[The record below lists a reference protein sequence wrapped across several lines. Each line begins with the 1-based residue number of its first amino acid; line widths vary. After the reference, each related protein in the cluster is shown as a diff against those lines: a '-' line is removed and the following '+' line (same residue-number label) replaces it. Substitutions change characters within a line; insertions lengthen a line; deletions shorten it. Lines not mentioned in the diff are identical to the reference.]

1 MSNFSITA
9 KENGA
14 TSMVNTSSGELNLSS
29 PSIVTLQADRQE
41 IASMTRSG
49 NDLMVTFHSG
59 EKTVLKNFYIAGEH
73 GASELVLEDENGAL
87 WWVKD
92 PATQPQFEFISAI
105 DEITAGAGG
114 AEAAGGTALPYILG
128 GIAGVATVA
137 AMASDRHDDDD
148 SERDAHALDAP
159 TVNISEDGSAIS
171 GEAEPGGK
179 VTITDAD
186 GNTLSSATVGD
197 DGRFTAPLPPSL
209 TNGETI
215 SVVVSDAAGNTS
227 AATTVSA
234 PDSTPPSE
242 PTDLSVAED
251 GSAVSGS
258 ADAGSTVTITDAAG
272 NELGRVAVGEDG
284 NFTVPLSTA
293 LTNGEAINAVASDA
307 AGNISATVILNALDI
322 TAPSAPADLLVTED
336 GDAVSGR
343 AEAGGMV
350 TVTDTAGNVLG
361 RATVGEDGRFTVP
374 LSPALTNGEVISA
387 VVSDAA
393 GNASAGISVTAPDA
407 TAPDNTAPSAPAD
420 LLVAEDGS
428 AVSGSAEVGSTV
440 TITDTAG
447 NVLGNVTVGNDGR
460 FTIPLS
466 PAQTNGEAISVVVS
480 DAAGN
485 ASEVTSVTAPDT
497 TAPSTP
503 ADLLVAA
510 DGAAVSGNA
519 EAGSTVKITDAAGN
533 ELGGVTVGDN
543 GSFTVPLSPALTN
556 GETINVVVSDAA
568 GNASVAATTT
578 APDTT
583 VPSAPTDM
591 LVAADGAAISGNAEA
606 GSTVKITDA
615 AGNELGSATVGNDGS
630 FTVPLSPALTN
641 GEAITVTASDAT
653 GNASVA
659 ATVTAPDT
667 TVPSA
672 PADLLVA
679 ADGAAISG
687 TAEAGST
694 VKITDAVGN
703 ELGSVT
709 ADNDGRFTVPLSP
722 ALTNGEAIN
731 VVVSDA
737 AGNASA
743 ATSITAPDTTAPS
756 APTDL
761 LVAADGSTVSGTAES
776 GSTVKITDTAGN
788 ELGSVTVG
796 NDGSFTVP
804 LSPALTNGEA
814 ISAVVSDVAGN
825 ASAAVTAVASDTTAP
840 SAPTDLLV
848 AEDGGAISGSAEAG
862 STVKI
867 TDAAGN
873 VLGSVTVGDNGS
885 FTVPLSPALT
895 NGEAITVIDSDT
907 AGNTSAAVTATAPD
921 ITAPSAPADLLVAA
935 DGTAVSGSAD
945 VGSTVTITDAAGNE
959 LGRVTVG
966 EDGHFTVPLSPT
978 MTNGEAINAVV
989 SDAAGNASAAT
1000 SVTAPDTTAP
1010 TAPADLLMAE
1020 DGTAVSGNAETGS
1033 TVKITDAVGNELGSV
1048 TVGNDGRFTVP
1059 LSPALTNGETV
1070 SVVVS
1075 DAAGNASA
1083 ATSITAP
1090 DTTAPSAPTDLLIAA
1105 DGTAVSGTAEA
1116 GSTVKI
1122 TDADGNELG
1131 SVTVGNDGHFT
1142 VPLLPALTNGEAISA
1157 VVSDAAG
1164 NASAAATATASDT
1177 TAPSTPA
1184 DLLVAEDGAAVSG
1197 SAEAGSTV
1205 KITDTAGNELG
1216 SATVGNDGHFA
1227 VPLSPALTNGEAI
1240 SVVVS
1245 DAAGNASAAA
1255 SVTAPDITSP
1265 AAPADLLVAEDGA
1278 AVSGRAEPDSTVTIT
1293 DTAGNTLGSA
1303 TVGNDGHFTVPLSSA
1318 QTNGE
1323 AISAVVSDATGNA
1336 SAAVTAIAPD
1346 TTSPSAPADLLVA
1359 ADGSA
1364 VSGSAEAGSTLKITD
1379 AAGNE
1384 LGGATVGDDGHFTV
1398 PLSPA
1403 LTNGEAISVVVSD
1416 AAGNVSVTA
1425 TTTAPD
1431 TTAPSAPTDLLME
1444 TDGAAVSGTVETGST
1459 VTITDAAG
1467 NVLGSTTAGDD
1478 GSFTVPLSPALIN
1491 GEAISVVVSDTAGNT
1506 SAAVSVTAPDNT
1518 APVAPGDLLV
1528 AADGASISGTAEAGS
1543 TVKITD
1549 AAGNELDRATVGDD
1563 GHFTVPVAPAL
1574 INGET
1579 VMVTVTDAASNIST
1593 PTTATAPDLTAP
1605 SAPVDLLVAEDGSAI
1620 SGNAEAGSKVKITGT
1635 AGNELGSATV
1645 GDDGHFT
1652 VPLSPALTNGET
1664 ITATTSDTAGNAS
1677 AAATAVAPDTTAPST
1692 PADLLVAADGSAVSG
1707 NAEAGS
1713 MVKIT
1718 DAAGNE
1724 LGSATVGNDGHFTV
1738 PLSSAQ
1744 TNGETIT
1751 ATTSD
1756 TAGNASAAATAVAP
1770 DTTAPSTPA
1779 DLLVAEDGTAVSG
1792 NTEAGSKVTI
1802 TDAAGNALGEVTVD
1816 DDGHFTVPLAPALT
1830 NGETVTV
1837 TVTDAASN
1845 ISTPTTATA
1854 PDLTAPSAP
1863 VDLLVAEDGAA
1874 VSGSAEAGST
1884 VTITDAAGNALGN
1897 VTVGD
1902 DGSFTVPLLPALTNG
1917 EAITVVASDA
1927 AGNAST
1933 IVTAVAPDT
1942 TAPSTPA
1949 DLLVAADGSAVSGT
1963 AEAGSTLKI
1972 TDAAGSELGS
1982 TTVGDDGHF
1991 TVQLSPALTN
2001 GEAINVVASDAA
2013 GNASAAVTTV
2023 APDTTAPSTPADLLV
2038 TADGTAVSG
2047 SAEAGSTVTITDAA
2061 GNVLSNVTV
2070 GDDGHFT
2077 VPLSPAQTNGEA
2089 ISVVVSDA
2097 AGNASAAAGVTA
2109 PDTTAP
2115 AAPADLLV
2123 TEDGASVSG
2132 TAEVGS
2138 TVKITDAAGNELGS
2152 ATVGNDGR
2160 FTVPL
2165 SPALTN
2171 GEAINVVASDAAGN
2185 ASTAATATAPDA
2197 TAPEAPEAYISDDGT
2212 TVNGT
2217 AEAGSTVTVTLPDNS
2232 TQTATAAE
2240 NGTWSI
2246 TLPQGLTAGEQ
2257 LAVTA
2262 TDGAGNTSSAAQ
2274 VTVPDTSVPDTTEP
2288 DAPEAAVSDD
2298 GLTVSGTAE
2307 PESTVTVTLPD
2318 SSTLTTTADAFGV
2331 YSVTLPTALING
2343 ETVTVT
2349 ATDAANNISAS
2360 TAAIAPDLTAPAV
2373 PTDLQVSADGASI
2386 SGTVEAGS
2394 KVSITDATG
2403 NALGEVTVGDDGH
2416 FTVPLSPALT
2426 NGEAINVVASDA
2438 AGNASTAAT
2447 STAPDTTAP
2456 STPADLLVAADG
2468 SAVSGNAE
2476 AGSMV
2481 KITDAAGNELGSA
2494 TVGDDGHFTV
2504 PLAPALTNGEAIN
2517 VVASDAAGNA
2527 STAATSTAPDTTA
2540 PSTPAELLVVAD
2552 GTAVSGTAEA
2562 GSTVKITDAAGN
2574 ELGSATVGNDG
2585 RFTVPLSPSL
2595 TNGEAITATASD
2607 TAGNASTA
2615 ATATAPDATAPEAP
2629 EAYISD
2635 DGTTVNGTAE
2645 AGSTVTVT
2653 LPDNSTQTATAA
2665 ENGTWSITLPQGLTA
2680 GEQLAVTATDGAG
2693 NTSSAAQVTVPDTS
2707 VPDTTAPEAPEAAV
2721 SSDGLTV
2728 SGTAEPQ
2735 STVTVTLPDSSTLT
2749 TTADAFGVYSVTLP
2763 TALINGETVTVTAT
2777 DAANNISASTAA
2789 IAPDLTAPAVPTDL
2803 LVAVDGAA
2811 VSGTTEAGSR
2821 VTITDAA
2828 GNALGSA
2835 TAGDDGRFTVP
2846 LSPALTNGEAITA
2859 TASDAAGNASA
2870 SATVTAPD
2878 TTAPD
2883 APSAAVSDDGGSISG
2898 VAESG
2903 SSVTITLADGSVAT
2917 VQANAQGNYSYDF
2930 PSAQA
2935 NGQSVSVT
2943 AADAAGNISAA
2954 TNVIAP
2960 VLELAA
2966 NDNNVSLELATD
2978 AEVSTQSYSDW
2989 GVLVVGALGNIA
3001 SLLGNDSA
3009 QVTFTVDNGAT
3020 ADVVLEA
3027 NATGG
3032 VLSLL
3037 NSMGMLVQQYNADT
3051 DSWTTVIDTAD
3062 AQWASLLTIGN
3073 NGVTLNVENM
3083 NEGTYRALAYNTA
3096 LLSVGSYV
3104 SVAATVTQTA
3114 AGVVNGETL
3123 HTGNVITDEDLN
3135 HGTDVAPAGTVVTQV
3150 AHGAG
3155 EAVSVTADGA
3165 AIQGEYGTLSINQD
3179 GGYTYTLTDTS
3190 TAVLGHTD
3198 SFTYT
3203 VTANGETST
3212 ARLVVSL
3219 GTEPG
3224 ASGNVVAVD
3233 DSAAITYATT
3243 VDEIDNGASSQSGFT
3258 VLNLGLG
3265 SVMNVGILDDITNP
3279 IIFDVEEGVTRT
3291 MTLQASVGGVS
3302 LLSGFDLY
3310 IYKFNDATQQYDQYR
3325 TVENWLT
3332 APLLGGSSDELTLT
3346 LDGGKYLFLLDTAY
3360 GVSALT
3366 RYTLHILEDHI
3377 YTVETVSA
3385 SASGSV
3391 MEDDIAPTGSSISA
3405 VNGVAIAAD
3414 GVTSVTGEYGVLTI
3428 DAQGHYTYT
3437 LNAGVGADGI
3447 TAPDSFVYTL
3457 TSPDG
3462 ESDNGTLNI
3471 NLVASP
3477 LTAVDDS
3484 VTLAATAVQEETSY
3498 SDGDAGS
3505 TAWRSSLLGS
3515 TSESASGTVTV
3526 AEHTLVKDASITFK
3540 VDSLLSLGSLS
3551 IGWTLLNSD
3560 GTELANGTVGS
3571 GTLLGSSATV
3581 SLGDLTLDAGE
3592 YTLNF
3597 TGSIGA
3603 LSVGSVT
3610 VSASV
3615 AGTNILLDDFQT
3627 ESAAVEGN
3635 IFDGSG
3641 SQESAADQLVSVATT
3656 LSIADVDGNI
3666 TTLNPYVTSDA
3677 AATVQGRYGVLTLNI
3692 DGEYSYTLNGD
3703 VDLTAI
3709 TEKESFNYT
3718 LTSASGETAAATL
3731 TVDLALQLNGT
3742 SHGDIATGSVYD
3754 DTFALGGG
3762 GDTVIF
3768 NLLDAQDATGGNG
3781 SDTWT
3786 DFSLADGDQID
3797 VSRLLQGGSDAAG
3810 NVGDWLS
3817 VETVNGN
3824 TVISI
3829 DRDGQGT
3836 AFSPT
3841 ELVTLQGVEVTLDEL
3856 LENHAI
3862 TA

>member
-1 MSNFSITA
+1 M
-9 KENGA
+9 
-14 TSMVNTSSGELNLSS
+14 
-29 PSIVTLQADRQE
+29 
-41 IASMTRSG
+41 
-49 NDLMVTFHSG
+49 
-59 EKTVLKNFYIAGEH
+59 
-73 GASELVLEDENGAL
+73 
-87 WWVKD
+87 
-92 PATQPQFEFISAI
+92 
-105 DEITAGAGG
+105 
-114 AEAAGGTALPYILG
+114 
-128 GIAGVATVA
+128 
-137 AMASDRHDDDD
+137 
-148 SERDAHALDAP
+148 
-159 TVNISEDGSAIS
+159 
-171 GEAEPGGK
+171 
-179 VTITDAD
+179 
-186 GNTLSSATVGD
+186 
-197 DGRFTAPLPPSL
+197 
-209 TNGETI
+209 
-215 SVVVSDAAGNTS
+215 
-227 AATTVSA
+227 
-234 PDSTPPSE
+234 
-242 PTDLSVAED
+242 VAED
-251 GSAVSGS
+251 GAAVSGN
-258 ADAGSTVTITDAAG
+258 AEAGSTVTITDAAG
-272 NELGRVAVGEDG
+272 NALGNVTVGDDG
-284 NFTVPLSTA
+284 SFTVPLLPA
-293 LTNGEAINAVASDA
+293 LTNGEAITVVASDA
-307 AGNISATVILNALDI
+307 AGNAST
-322 TAPSAPADLLVTED
+322 
-336 GDAVSGR
+336 
-343 AEAGGMV
+343 
-350 TVTDTAGNVLG
+350 TVT
-361 RATVGEDGRFTVP
+361 
-374 LSPALTNGEVISA
+374 A
-387 VVSDAA
+387 V
-393 GNASAGISVTAPDA
+393 
-407 TAPDNTAPSAPAD
+407 
-420 LLVAEDGS
+420 
-428 AVSGSAEVGSTV
+428 
-440 TITDTAG
+440 
-447 NVLGNVTVGNDGR
+447 
-460 FTIPLS
+460 
-466 PAQTNGEAISVVVS
+466 
-480 DAAGN
+480 
-485 ASEVTSVTAPDT
+485 APDT

-510 DGAAVSGNA
+510 DGSAVSGNA
-519 EAGSTVKITDAAGN
+519 EAGSMVKITDA
-533 ELGGVTVGDN
+533 
-543 GSFTVPLSPALTN
+543 
-556 GETINVVVSDAA
+556 
-568 GNASVAATTT
+568 
-578 APDTT
+578 
-583 VPSAPTDM
+583 
-591 LVAADGAAISGNAEA
+591 
-606 GSTVKITDA
+606 
-615 AGNELGSATVGNDGS
+615 
-630 FTVPLSPALTN
+630 
-641 GEAITVTASDAT
+641 
-653 GNASVA
+653 
-659 ATVTAPDT
+659 
-667 TVPSA
+667 
-672 PADLLVA
+672 
-679 ADGAAISG
+679 
-687 TAEAGST
+687 
-694 VKITDAVGN
+694 
-703 ELGSVT
+703 
-709 ADNDGRFTVPLSP
+709 
-722 ALTNGEAIN
+722 
-731 VVVSDA
+731 
-737 AGNASA
+737 
-743 ATSITAPDTTAPS
+743 
-756 APTDL
+756 
-761 LVAADGSTVSGTAES
+761 
-776 GSTVKITDTAGN
+776 
-788 ELGSVTVG
+788 
-796 NDGSFTVP
+796 
-804 LSPALTNGEA
+804 
-814 ISAVVSDVAGN
+814 
-825 ASAAVTAVASDTTAP
+825 
-840 SAPTDLLV
+840 
-848 AEDGGAISGSAEAG
+848 
-862 STVKI
+862 
-867 TDAAGN
+867 
-873 VLGSVTVGDNGS
+873 
-885 FTVPLSPALT
+885 
-895 NGEAITVIDSDT
+895 
-907 AGNTSAAVTATAPD
+907 
-921 ITAPSAPADLLVAA
+921 
-935 DGTAVSGSAD
+935 
-945 VGSTVTITDAAGNE
+945 
-959 LGRVTVG
+959 
-966 EDGHFTVPLSPT
+966 
-978 MTNGEAINAVV
+978 
-989 SDAAGNASAAT
+989 
-1000 SVTAPDTTAP
+1000 
-1010 TAPADLLMAE
+1010 
-1020 DGTAVSGNAETGS
+1020 
-1033 TVKITDAVGNELGSV
+1033 
-1048 TVGNDGRFTVP
+1048 
-1059 LSPALTNGETV
+1059 
-1070 SVVVS
+1070 
-1075 DAAGNASA
+1075 
-1083 ATSITAP
+1083 
-1090 DTTAPSAPTDLLIAA
+1090 
-1105 DGTAVSGTAEA
+1105 
-1116 GSTVKI
+1116 
-1122 TDADGNELG
+1122 
-1131 SVTVGNDGHFT
+1131 
-1142 VPLLPALTNGEAISA
+1142 
-1157 VVSDAAG
+1157 
-1164 NASAAATATASDT
+1164 
-1177 TAPSTPA
+1177 
-1184 DLLVAEDGAAVSG
+1184 
-1197 SAEAGSTV
+1197 
-1205 KITDTAGNELG
+1205 
-1216 SATVGNDGHFA
+1216 
-1227 VPLSPALTNGEAI
+1227 
-1240 SVVVS
+1240 
-1245 DAAGNASAAA
+1245 
-1255 SVTAPDITSP
+1255 
-1265 AAPADLLVAEDGA
+1265 
-1278 AVSGRAEPDSTVTIT
+1278 
-1293 DTAGNTLGSA
+1293 
-1303 TVGNDGHFTVPLSSA
+1303 
-1318 QTNGE
+1318 
-1323 AISAVVSDATGNA
+1323 
-1336 SAAVTAIAPD
+1336 
-1346 TTSPSAPADLLVA
+1346 
-1359 ADGSA
+1359 
-1364 VSGSAEAGSTLKITD
+1364 
-1379 AAGNE
+1379 
-1384 LGGATVGDDGHFTV
+1384 
-1398 PLSPA
+1398 
-1403 LTNGEAISVVVSD
+1403 
-1416 AAGNVSVTA
+1416 
-1425 TTTAPD
+1425 
-1431 TTAPSAPTDLLME
+1431 
-1444 TDGAAVSGTVETGST
+1444 
-1459 VTITDAAG
+1459 
-1467 NVLGSTTAGDD
+1467 
-1478 GSFTVPLSPALIN
+1478 
-1491 GEAISVVVSDTAGNT
+1491 
-1506 SAAVSVTAPDNT
+1506 
-1518 APVAPGDLLV
+1518 
-1528 AADGASISGTAEAGS
+1528 
-1543 TVKITD
+1543 
-1549 AAGNELDRATVGDD
+1549 
-1563 GHFTVPVAPAL
+1563 
-1574 INGET
+1574 
-1579 VMVTVTDAASNIST
+1579 
-1593 PTTATAPDLTAP
+1593 
-1605 SAPVDLLVAEDGSAI
+1605 
-1620 SGNAEAGSKVKITGT
+1620 

-1677 AAATAVAPDTTAPST
+1677 AAATAVAPDTTAPSA

-1707 NAEAGS
+1707 NAEAVS
-1713 MVKIT
+1713 M
-1718 DAAGNE
+1718 
-1724 LGSATVGNDGHFTV
+1724 
-1738 PLSSAQ
+1738 
-1744 TNGETIT
+1744 
-1751 ATTSD
+1751 
-1756 TAGNASAAATAVAP
+1756 
-1770 DTTAPSTPA
+1770 
-1779 DLLVAEDGTAVSG
+1779 
-1792 NTEAGSKVTI
+1792 
-1802 TDAAGNALGEVTVD
+1802 
-1816 DDGHFTVPLAPALT
+1816 
-1830 NGETVTV
+1830 
-1837 TVTDAASN
+1837 
-1845 ISTPTTATA
+1845 
-1854 PDLTAPSAP
+1854 
-1863 VDLLVAEDGAA
+1863 
-1874 VSGSAEAGST
+1874 
-1884 VTITDAAGNALGN
+1884 
-1897 VTVGD
+1897 
-1902 DGSFTVPLLPALTNG
+1902 
-1917 EAITVVASDA
+1917 
-1927 AGNAST
+1927 
-1933 IVTAVAPDT
+1933 
-1942 TAPSTPA
+1942 
-1949 DLLVAADGSAVSGT
+1949 
-1963 AEAGSTLKI
+1963 
-1972 TDAAGSELGS
+1972 
-1982 TTVGDDGHF
+1982 
-1991 TVQLSPALTN
+1991 
-2001 GEAINVVASDAA
+2001 
-2013 GNASAAVTTV
+2013 
-2023 APDTTAPSTPADLLV
+2023 
-2038 TADGTAVSG
+2038 
-2047 SAEAGSTVTITDAA
+2047 
-2061 GNVLSNVTV
+2061 
-2070 GDDGHFT
+2070 
-2077 VPLSPAQTNGEA
+2077 
-2089 ISVVVSDA
+2089 
-2097 AGNASAAAGVTA
+2097 
-2109 PDTTAP
+2109 
-2115 AAPADLLV
+2115 
-2123 TEDGASVSG
+2123 
-2132 TAEVGS
+2132 
-2138 TVKITDAAGNELGS
+2138 VKITDAAGNELGS

-2171 GEAINVVASDAAGN
+2171 GEAINVVASDTAGN

-2197 TAPEAPEAYISDDGT
+2197 TAPDAPEAYISDDAT

-2331 YSVTLPTALING
+2331 YSVTLPTALTNG

-2360 TAAIAPDLTAPAV
+2360 TAAIAPDLTAPAA

-2403 NALGEVTVGDDGH
+2403 NALGEVTVGEDGH

-2456 STPADLLVAADG
+2456 STPADLLVAEDG
-2468 SAVSGNAE
+2468 TAVSGTAE
-2476 AGSMV
+2476 AGSTV
-2481 KITDAAGNELGSA
+2481 KITDAAGNELGSV
-2494 TVGDDGHFTV
+2494 TVGDNGSFTV
-2504 PLAPALTNGEAIN
+2504 PLSPALTNGEAINVVASDAAGNASAATSITAPDTTAPSTPTALLVVADGTAVSGTAEAGSTVKITDAAGNELGRATVGNDGRFTVPLSPALTNGEAIN

-2540 PSTPAELLVVAD
+2540 PSTPADLLVAAD
-2552 GTAVSGTAEA
+2552 GAAVSGTAEAGSTVKITDAAGNELGSVTVGEDGHFTVPLSPALTNGEAINVVASDAAGNASTAATSTAPDTTAPSTPTDLLVAADGAAVNGTAEA

-2574 ELGSATVGNDG
+2574 ELGSATVGDDG
-2585 RFTVPLSPSL
+2585 HFTVPLSPAL
-2595 TNGEAITATASD
+2595 TNGEAINVVASD
-2607 TAGNASTA
+2607 AAGNASTA
-2615 ATATAPDATAPEAP
+2615 VTATAPDATAPDAP

-2707 VPDTTAPEAPEAAV
+2707 VPDTTEPDAPEAAV
-2721 SSDGLTV
+2721 SDDGLTV
-2728 SGTAEPQ
+2728 SGTAEPE

-2978 AEVSTQSYSDW
+2978 AEVTTESYSDW

-3009 QVTFTVDNGAT
+3009 QVTFTIDDGAT

-3062 AQWASLLTIGN
+3062 SQWASLLTIGN

-3096 LLSVGSYV
+3096 LLSVGSFV

-3135 HGTDVAPAGTVVTQV
+3135 HGTDIAPAGTVVTQV

-3165 AIQGEYGTLSINQD
+3165 AIQGEYGMLSINQD

-3265 SVMNVGILDDITNP
+3265 SVLNVGILDDITNP

-3515 TSESASGTVTV
+3515 TSGSASGTVTV

-3641 SQESAADQLVSVATT
+3641 SLESAADQLVSVATT

-3703 VDLTAI
+3703 VNLTAI

-3786 DFSLADGDQID
+3786 DFSLSDGDQID

-3862 TA
+3862 TV